1 MALDPQQQRKRSL
14 ISGIAA
20 LSLALAGGA
29 DTASAAPVLMPSAPP
44 LPDAKSYIL
53 MDFQTG
59 QIIAEK
65 NPNLQLPPASLTK
78 LMTAYLAYGALA
90 NGTLHWNQRIHVSR
104 VAWHTGGSSLFIQ
117 PNLPVTVDQLM
128 HGLIIDSGND
138 AAVALAQAI
147 AGSQAAFV
155 NEMNATALKLGLHGT
170 HYSDVDGL
178 PTPDLHTS
186 ARDVALIS
194 RDLIKKYPQIINISK
209 LKSYRYN
216 HITQRSWNPALFGHP
231 SIDGLK
237 TGHTHAAGYCMDTTA
252 IRNGRRLIAVVM
264 GTPSW
269 SNGVNSVVALLDYGY
284 HFTADHQVTT
294 AGKVVGIY
302 SDTGLN
308 PDKLPV
314 AVANNVDVTIPKGAA
329 DHLSTKVSY
338 RHVGVKTIQKDEAL
352 GEMTV
357 SLDGKVLAI
366 TPLVA
371 TEAAKPAGTIGS
383 LWNRVKQSL

>member
-1 MALDPQQQRKRSL
+1 MALDPQQRKRSL
-14 ISGIAA
+14 ISGITA
-20 LSLALAGGA
+20 LSLALAGSAG
-29 DTASAAPVLMPSAPP
+29 TASAAPVLMPSAPP

-147 AGSQAAFV
+147 AGSQAALV

-186 ARDVALIS
+186 ALDVALIS
-194 RDLIKKYPQIINISK
+194 RDLIKKYPQIIVTAQVGRSGWQDKQDCHGAGTLRDGYVIK
-209 LKSYRYN
+209 P
-216 HITQRSWNPALFGHP
+216 HIQPTA
-231 SIDGLK
+231 
-237 TGHTHAAGYCMDTTA
+237 THGY
-252 IRNGRRLIAVVM
+252 V
-264 GTPSW
+264 
-269 SNGVNSVVALLDYGY
+269 
-284 HFTADHQVTT
+284 
-294 AGKVVGIY
+294 
-302 SDTGLN
+302 
-308 PDKLPV
+308 
-314 AVANNVDVTIPKGAA
+314 
-329 DHLSTKVSY
+329 
-338 RHVGVKTIQKDEAL
+338 
-352 GEMTV
+352 
-357 SLDGKVLAI
+357 VLA
-366 TPLVA
+366 TGTNGL
-371 TEAAKPAGTIGS
+371 PANTRRIAS
-383 LWNRVKQSL
+383 IAPKAFLRAVEI